1 MRDDSDPTPA
11 LALDGVSFAYAGA
24 PVVREV
30 TLRLRPGAMVALLG
44 PNGAGK
50 STLLKLASGIL
61 RPNKG
66 SISLA
71 GTDLRRLARDAVA
84 RRVAVVPQDFAV
96 QFAYTVRQV
105 VELGRMPHMGAWSV
119 ARAADRAAVDAA
131 LAATN
136 THGLAE
142 RIFNELS
149 GGERQRALLALALA
163 QDAPIVLLDE
173 PTAHLDIRHQIETL
187 DLLRRLNRERGITV
201 LAALHDLNL
210 ASRYF
215 PRLVLIR
222 THILADGPPAHVL
235 RDDLLSRA
243 YDIPVRVGILRGEE
257 HLSIVPPAFEGFAG
271 QVIHVADDTPASRVH
286 VLAGGGSGE
295 LLMRALAD
303 TGIPFTAGPL
313 NAGDTDHALAERLAM
328 QTLAEPPYAPVSA
341 QGLAAARDLIRA
353 AGAVVVC
360 PMPIGPGNLALLDA
374 ALDARRAGLSV
385 ILLEPTRL
393 TLSAE
398 SGASENEVS
407 ELAAIA
413 ARDFS
418 GGAAERY
425 AALAE
430 AGAIWAGSPAEVVA
444 LLGGEIR

>member
-1 MRDDSDPTPA
+1 
-11 LALDGVSFAYAGA
+11 
-24 PVVREV
+24 
-30 TLRLRPGAMVALLG
+30 
-44 PNGAGK
+44 
-50 STLLKLASGIL
+50 
-61 RPNKG
+61 
-66 SISLA
+66 
-71 GTDLRRLARDAVA
+71 
-84 RRVAVVPQDFAV
+84 
-96 QFAYTVRQV
+96 
-105 VELGRMPHMGAWSV
+105 VEN
-119 ARAADRAAVDAA
+119 A

-136 THGLAE
+136 TRTLAE
-142 RIFNELS
+142 RVFNELS
-149 GGERQRALLALALA
+149 GGERQRVLLALALA

-222 THILADGPPAHVL
+222 THILADGPPAQVL

-257 HLSIVPPAFEGFAG
+257 HLSIVPPAFEGFAVAG
-271 QVIHVADDTPASRVH
+271 QVIHVAENAHAPAPCVH

-295 LLMRALAD
+295 LLMRTLAD
-303 TGIPFTAGPL
+303 AGIPFTAGPL

-328 QTLAEPPYAPVSA
+328 QTLGEPPYAPVSA
-341 QGLAAARDLIRA
+341 QGLDAARDLIRA

-385 ILLEPTRL
+385 MLLEPARL
-393 TLSAE
+393 ALSAP
-398 SGASENEVS
+398 SGASENEMG
-407 ELAAIA
+407 ELAALAAIA

-425 AALAE
+425 TALAE
-430 AGAIWAGSPAEVVA
+430 AGAVWADSPAEVVA
-444 LLGGEIR
+444 LLAG

>member
-1 MRDDSDPTPA
+1 MLDEPDPMLA
-11 LALDGVSFAYAGA
+11 LALEGVSFAYAGA
-24 PVVREV
+24 PVVRDV
-30 TLRLRPGAMVALLG
+30 TLRLRGGEMVALLG

-61 RPNKG
+61 RPGKG
-66 SISLA
+66 TVHVEGA
-71 GTDLRRLARDAVA
+71 DLRRLARDAVA

-119 ARAADRAAVDAA
+119 ARAADRTAVDAA
-131 LAATN
+131 LTATN
-136 THGLAE
+136 TRALAE
-142 RIFNELS
+142 RVFNELS
-149 GGERQRALLALALA
+149 GGERQRVLLALALA

-222 THILADGPPAHVL
+222 THVLADGPPAQVL
-235 RDDLLSRA
+235 RDDLLARA

-257 HLSIVPPAFEGFAG
+257 HLSIVPPAFAG
-271 QVIHVADDTPASRVH
+271 QVIHVAADTPAPVARAH

-303 TGIPFTAGPL
+303 AGIPFTAGPL
-313 NAGDTDHALAERLAM
+313 NAGDTDHALAVRLAI

-341 QGLAAARDLIRA
+341 QGLAAARDLMRA

-360 PMPIGPGNLALLDA
+360 PMPIGPGNLALLDD

-385 ILLEPTRL
+385 ILLEPARL
-393 TLSAE
+393 ALSGEA
-398 SGASENEVS
+398 GASENEMG

-418 GGAAERY
+418 GHAAERY

-430 AGAIWAGSPAEVVA
+430 AGAMWAGSPAEVAV
-444 LLGGEIR
+444 LLSR